1 MKLTDI
7 MSLGLWM
14 EVEEELCENYGV
26 NAFVFDAQ
34 RQRLTE
40 NKEYGNTLCPEIVK
54 FPAGERTIC
63 SVALQRVLQQAEERR
78 ATVIDECGTG
88 LGVACVPVFAED
100 EFVGAVCF
108 CGMLLDRGEVDG
120 FMIEQAAGIAEKDV
134 ETLAKGVARM
144 SRERAE
150 EIAAYIENS
159 ISEYLED

>member
-14 EVEEELCENYGV
+14 EVEEELCEDYGV

-40 NKEYGNTLCPEIVK
+40 NKEYGNKLCPAIMAT
-54 FPAGERTIC
+54 PNGEKTIC
-63 SVALQRVLQQAEERR
+63 SVGLQGALQQAESTKQ
-78 ATVIDECGTG
+78 TVFAECPTG
-88 LGVACVPVFAED
+88 MTVACVPVVAED
-100 EFVGAVCF
+100 VFAGAVCF
-108 CGMLLDRGEVDG
+108 CGVFTGRGEVDV
-120 FMIEQAAGIAEKDV
+120 FMIEQGSGIPEMKASN
-134 ETLAKGVARM
+134 LARKVTRM

>member
-14 EVEEELCENYGV
+14 EVEEELCEDYGV
-26 NAFVFDAQ
+26 NAFVFDAE

-40 NKEYGNTLCPEIVK
+40 NQEFGNQLCPAIK
-54 FPAGERTIC
+54 AKPAGEKTIC
-63 SVALQRVLQQAEERR
+63 SAALQGALQQAENSRQ
-78 ATVIDECGTG
+78 TVFEECPTG
-88 LGVACVPVFAED
+88 MTVACVPVFAED
-100 EFVGAVCF
+100 AFAGAVCF
-108 CGMLLDRGEVDG
+108 CGVFTGRGELDA
-120 FMIEQAAGIAEKDV
+120 FMIEQASGISEQKA
-134 ETLAKGVARM
+134 ETLAKEVTRM